1 MVMRGGLEMSLVQL
15 KENQYLYG
23 QVVQGKQLGRTIGFP
38 TANIKV
44 EVGIPLQRGVYGV
57 YVYHQGKRHIGV
69 MNVGKRP
76 TFDDG
81 EHQTYEV
88 HILDFS
94 KDIYNQKLTI
104 EVLFYIRPEQ
114 KFNQLTELVQQ
125 LHADVFRARKQ
136 FRFDLNPLQ

>member
-1 MVMRGGLEMSLVQL
+1 MSLVQL
-15 KENQYLYG
+15 KEDRYLYG
-23 QVVQGKQLGRTIGFP
+23 QVVKGKQIGRTIGFP
-38 TANIKV
+38 TANIEV

-57 YVYHQGKRHIGV
+57 YVYHHKKRHVGV

-94 KDIYNQKLTI
+94 DDIYSEMLTI

-114 KFNQLTELVQQ
+114 KFNQLTDLIQQ

-136 FRFDLNPLQ
+136 FRSVFNFF